1 MNKQQVSKNPHYTDP
16 TAFSKRFPR
25 IEELQGGSA
34 LSKTMRPD
42 ERGYKMGPIRAY
54 VCPPTED
61 MPAWFMS
68 VHGRDR
74 YPTWDELVWLRYNLI
89 PDAALMTMLLPNI
102 NGYINRDGEHH
113 QFVFTFEQR
122 GWALDPIPQCEQCQ
136 TQLRDLDVTGDVVTM
151 GCPQC
156 HAQQL
161 IHMSSWNEDHGNGLL
176 AKRG

>member
-1 MNKQQVSKNPHYTDP
+1 MPKISKHPYYTDP
-16 TAFSKRFPR
+16 TAFSKQFPR
-25 IEELQGGSA
+25 IERITVGTA
-34 LSKTMRPD
+34 LATVMKGVIETA
-42 ERGYKMGPIRAY
+42 YKMGPIR
-54 VCPPTED
+54 VGIVEPTPER
-61 MPAWFMS
+61 PLYFMS
-68 VHGRDR
+68 IHGRDR
-74 YPTWDELVWLRYNLI
+74 YPTWDEMVWLRYNLI